1 MHDSPAPRPPVELHR
16 LISATVGNPSLAARL
31 AQNAEAVYG
40 EFGVPE
46 TQQRA
51 LLANPRHALTQ
62 LNVHPNLQFKL
73 LAALGLLSLPP
84 ASIQPYLQDLHRDG
98 KDR

>member
-1 MHDSPAPRPPVELHR
+1 MELHR
-16 LISATVGNPSLAARL
+16 LISATVGNPRLAARL
-31 AQNAEAVYG
+31 AQDAETVYG
-40 EFGVPE
+40 EFEVP
-46 TQQRA
+46 QAQAQA

-62 LNVHPNLQFKL
+62 LDVHPNLQFKL

-84 ASIQPYLQDLHRDG
+84 ASIQPYLQDPHRDG